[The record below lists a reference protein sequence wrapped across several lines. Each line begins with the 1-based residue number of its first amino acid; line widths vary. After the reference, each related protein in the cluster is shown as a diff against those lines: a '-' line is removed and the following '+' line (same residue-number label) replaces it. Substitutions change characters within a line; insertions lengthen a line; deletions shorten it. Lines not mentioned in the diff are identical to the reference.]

1 MCSFRLILVGLLAGA
16 ALSAQEAVRSEPIDL
31 VTVLRLAGA
40 ESLDVKLAEA
50 RVSEARATADS
61 ATWALF
67 PTISPGVTYRKHSGQ
82 LQDIVGQVLDVNKES
97 LSAGATLG
105 VSLEL
110 GEAVYRRLAAKQTA
124 RAAEHQLDAQRR
136 QTVLAAT
143 TAYFDLTR
151 SHHAVTLLEDS
162 VRTSKEYRGQLAK
175 GVGAGVTFKGDE
187 LRAAAAV
194 SRLELRLRQALEL
207 RRGDAARLAQ
217 VLRLKIT
224 ETLVPADDRPLPL
237 TFAENDRKLD
247 DHVRI
252 AMAKLFLQEPAA
264 LLLDEPTNHLD
275 IEAIAW
281 LEAELKSTRAAFVLI
296 SHDRAF
302 LRNLTRATL
311 WIDRGQV
318 RRAEEG
324 FDGFEEWRD
333 KRG

>member
-67 PTISPGVTYRKHSGQ
+67 PTISPGVSYRKHSGQ

-97 LSAGATLG
+97 LAAGATLG

-124 RAAEHQLDAQRR
+124 LAAEHQLEAQRR

-217 VLRLKIT
+217 ILRLKIT

-237 TFAENDRKLD
+237 TFAANDRKLD
-247 DHVRI
+247 EHVRV
-252 AMAKLFLQEPAA
+252 AMAKRPELQAA
-264 LLLDEPTNHLD
+264 GALQQAAAHQDDAATYAPLYPTLG
-275 IEAIAW
+275 A
-281 LEAELKSTRAAFVLI
+281 
-296 SHDRAF
+296 
-302 LRNLTRATL
+302 
-311 WIDRGQV
+311 
-318 RRAEEG
+318 
-324 FDGFEEWRD
+324 
-333 KRG
+333 